1 VRQSKSYAE
10 ATRAATITT
19 LAPQEPNPLAHDT
32 SLPCMI
38 GTHPRINTLMRTDRA
53 GSRQPRSIKGIAVKK
68 GKNAEQEIN
77 KLLRNAADEER
88 RLLKRERR
96 AEQELVD
103 LQAELAKDEER
114 LERADAGITRRRKE
128 IAEAEARLR
137 ERQEARARGPEIGIP
152 PAGATEANEADRE
165 PSAGA
170 SSKADSRE
178 PADES
183 PRPRRKRTN
192 RPSRAT
198 SKLAATADAKPAKTR
213 TGTERARRSRGQVP
227 TAAE

>member
-1 VRQSKSYAE
+1 MRQSKSDAD
-10 ATRAATITT
+10 ATRAAMITT
-19 LAPQEPNPLAHDT
+19 SGPQEPNPWAHDT

-38 GTHPRINTLMRTDRA
+38 GTHPKIKTLMRTDRA
-53 GSRQPRSIKGIAVKK
+53 GARQPSIVRGMAVTK

-114 LERADAGITRRRKE
+114 LERAEARITRRRKE

-137 ERQEARARGPEIGIP
+137 ERQEARARGPAVGIP
-152 PAGATEANEADRE
+152 PASATEGNEADIE

-178 PADES
+178 PADED
-183 PRPRRKRTN
+183 PRPRRRRTN
-192 RPSRAT
+192 RPSSAT
-198 SKLAATADAKPAKTR
+198 SKPAAAPGAKPPKTR
-213 TGTERARRSRGQVP
+213 TGAG
-227 TAAE
+227 